1 MGPALTDL
9 RDPERRT
16 SRDRAAWISSWTAA
30 RTDKTSPSIGFRSV
44 PPAYDTAVD
53 IVGGGAA
60 IVELVGGADS
70 VDATGSADDVLGS
83 TLISVDCQNNKK
95 RNQTDGTSRL
105 ADSACLTTY
114 KYIPVYTATLTYY
127 ACSVRRTHPQ
137 VRMPQPV
144 ILTWFNQGIKPHF
157 IVSPKCGWC
166 WSHCHWPDGE
176 QGHLPW
182 SVHSVAG

>member
-1 MGPALTDL
+1 MVVDASSDVAPTPTV
-9 RDPERRT
+9 RPPERRT

-83 TLISVDCQNNKK
+83 TLNSVDCQNKK
-95 RNQTDGTSRL
+95 ETKQTAL
-105 ADSACLTTY
+105 ADSQIAL
-114 KYIPVYTATLTYY
+114 A
-127 ACSVRRTHPQ
+127 
-137 VRMPQPV
+137 
-144 ILTWFNQGIKPHF
+144 
-157 IVSPKCGWC
+157 
-166 WSHCHWPDGE
+166 
-176 QGHLPW
+176 
-182 SVHSVAG
+182 